1 MTLTRYRWLLIWLF
15 LGGFLFNNMPRRRER
30 LNGQIVERWDIWPA
44 ILMVVPYIIWAGF
57 RPDTIGDTSLYRRT
71 FLKASTDLSQ
81 IFVAY
86 QGDTKDPGFS
96 VLVVILKNLL
106 GNHDKLF
113 FLTIAAFQMLS
124 IAFVFRKYTHDY
136 WACIFLFII
145 STDYLSWM
153 HNGIR
158 QFIAVCIVFCGFGFL
173 VRKKYIPMILLIL
186 LASQLHGSAILMLP
200 IIFIVQG
207 KAWNIKTMILLAVTI
222 VAVVFIDR
230 FTPVLNDMLQDTQYD
245 DIMTNEIWM
254 ADDGTNI
261 LRAAVYSIPALL
273 SLVGLPYVR
282 AANNQM
288 INVCVNCSIMT
299 MALYIV
305 SAVTSGIYIGRLP
318 IYTTFP
324 GYIALPWLIDHIF
337 EEKSAKLMRVA
348 MYMAYIAFFYYQ
360 TGILWGAF

>member
-1 MTLTRYRWLLIWLF
+1 MEDAVMLIGAAVLLV
-15 LGGFLFNNMPRRRER
+15 
-30 LNGQIVERWDIWPA
+30 GQIVCMFSKKVWVRLLP
-44 ILMVVPYIIWAGF
+44 LMVIGVLALVCFGLYALSGF
-57 RPDTIGDTSLYRRT
+57 TNWGY
-71 FLKASTDLSQ
+71 
-81 IFVAY
+81 
-86 QGDTKDPGFS
+86 
-96 VLVVILKNLL
+96 
-106 GNHDKLF
+106 
-113 FLTIAAFQMLS
+113 
-124 IAFVFRKYTHDY
+124 
-136 WACIFLFII
+136 
-145 STDYLSWM
+145 
-153 HNGIR
+153 
-158 QFIAVCIVFCGFGFL
+158 
-173 VRKKYIPMILLIL
+173 MILLIL

-207 KAWNIKTMILLAVTI
+207 KAWNIKTMVLLAVTI

-261 LRAAVYSIPALL
+261 LRVAVYSIPALL